1 MIKHLLWLS
10 ICLLVPLLASA
21 KIIITNVD
29 VSCGESNSCSSH
41 RRRLKALAGSYRN
54 VTHLRQTLKI
64 FASVGGFKDFNWTL
78 EGEESGKRLMIA
90 FVPKVTIGRVKI
102 LARNSSIKDYIER
115 NIKIRVGDWFE
126 ESMYID
132 ENVSLLKYLNS
143 KGYPK
148 ADINFSS
155 SEVNEERFVIID
167 VEEGEPQLLSD
178 VIVKTESDVVRKF
191 ATQKFLDAIGKN
203 FDIQNLR
210 QKADELEAELFGYG
224 YYLTTVNL
232 TPKKLGNT
240 VIVQALIGPV
250 EKWIFD
256 VKHPL
261 PPVPSKD
268 VKIEFASL
276 IRELFKRYKKPFD
289 EGAIKVAFAEY
300 YKSHGYLRTDV
311 RLSQKRYRD
320 KFQDWINHVVLEII
334 PGAQTR
340 LRNTTFIGSNF
351 WDAKKILKMWRE
363 QSFELASAG
372 FYDEASNNNFSEW
385 LKGEYIKNGYV
396 RAEIPPPKV
405 TFFEEGRAC
414 NIEYTISEGQR
425 VFVDEIR
432 ISGASEDEVQEVLEL
447 LDTKQ
452 GMPFNP
458 VQFNE
463 DLKTISNYFQGLG
476 FYNADITNKD
486 SDEIVVYGQDKSSA
500 KLHIKISKGRQIT
513 FNRLVIVGNRYT
525 KNNVIRRKSPF
536 SPGAYITPSDVKDY
550 ENSLSS
556 TGLFVNAR
564 VRPLFHKG
572 DTSLTD
578 VVVEV
583 IERDYGLIE
592 VAPGYRTDIGLKLS
606 GTVSYMNIFGE
617 NVSTSLTGQ
626 INQRLDLQA
635 LDERRRDEGKSLL
648 EYNLSSQTTVPDLEE
663 SSVDYGLGISVQ
675 RRRFFSFDADISRL
689 SNTLSRDF
697 GPRYS
702 VSLRHQ
708 YESINQ
714 FDATESRDNGS
725 FKIGAL
731 TPSLTADFR
740 NTRINPTAGAW
751 FNISNEFANPF
762 FFSQKNED
770 LTINFYKLVS
780 RNRFYIPFPNGTVA
794 ISLVGGLQEN
804 LSKDVR
810 RDNSGNPVLDPE
822 TGKQLTEG
830 YIPNIKVFRLT
841 GLDIVRGF
849 SDEEI
854 NRLPDGN
861 DIGDDPVQNK
871 AYMANFKLEP
881 RYFINDSLMAGVF
894 FDAGRVYVDS
904 VDLGQLRQSV
914 GVTFKVVTP
923 VGTLDFDYGIKL
935 LRKKDQDGNLEA
947 PGRFHV
953 SIGFF

>member
-1 MIKHLLWLS
+1 MIKQLFLLS
-10 ICLLVPLLASA
+10 ICLLLPVAVSA
-21 KIIITNVD
+21 NIIISRVE
-29 VSCGESNSCSSH
+29 VSCGDSNSCMSH
-41 RRRLKALAGSYRN
+41 KRRLKALSGNYRN

-64 FASVGGFKDFNWTL
+64 FASVGGVKDFNWSL
-78 EGEESGKRLMIA
+78 GSEEACRRLAIS
-90 FVPKVTIGRVKI
+90 FHPKVPIGKVKI
-102 LARNSSIKDYIER
+102 SARHSSIKDYIER
-115 NIKIRVGDWFE
+115 NTKIRVGDWFD
-126 ESMYID
+126 ESVFVD
-132 ENVSLLKYLNS
+132 ENISLLKYLNS

-148 ADINFSS
+148 AVIKFSS
-155 SEVNEERFVIID
+155 SEINEERLVLID
-167 VEEGEPQLLSD
+167 VEEGEPQLLSSI
-178 VIVKTESDVVRKF
+178 IVKTESDAVRRF
-191 ATQKFLDAIGKN
+191 ANQKFLEVIGKN

-210 QKADELEAELFGYG
+210 QRADELEAELFGYG
-224 YYLTTVNL
+224 YYLATVNL
-232 TPKKLGNT
+232 TPKKVDNT

-250 EKWIFD
+250 EKWVFD
-256 VKHPL
+256 VRHPL
-261 PPVPSKD
+261 PPVPARD
-268 VKIEFASL
+268 IKIEFANL
-276 IRELFKRYKKPFD
+276 IRDLFKRYKRPID
-289 EGAIKVAFAEY
+289 EGAIKVAVAEY
-300 YKSHGYLRTDV
+300 YKTHGYLRTDI

-320 KFQDWINHVVLEII
+320 KFHDWINHISLEII
-334 PGAQTR
+334 PGNQTY
-340 LRNTTFIGSNF
+340 LRNVSFRGTTF
-351 WDAKKILKMWRE
+351 WDSKKMLKMWRD
-363 QSFELASAG
+363 QSFELAAAG
-372 FYDEASNNNFSEW
+372 FYDEASNINFSQW
-385 LKGEYIKNGYV
+385 LKGEYIKNGFV

-405 TFFEEGRAC
+405 TFFDDGGSC
-414 NIEYTISEGQR
+414 NVEYTVSEGQR
-425 VFVDEIR
+425 VYVDEIK

-452 GMPFNP
+452 SMPFNP
-458 VQFNE
+458 VRFNE
-463 DLKTISNYFQGLG
+463 DLKKISDFFQSRG
-476 FYNADITNKD
+476 FYNADVTNKD

-500 KLHIKISKGRQIT
+500 KIHIRINKGRQIT

-536 SPGAYITPSDVKDY
+536 SPGGYITPGDVKDY
-550 ENSLSS
+550 ENALSS

-583 IERDYGLIE
+583 MERDYGLIE

-731 TPSLTADFR
+731 TPSITADFR

-810 RDNSGNPVLDPE
+810 RDSSGNPVLDPE
-822 TGKQLTEG
+822 TGDPLTEG

-854 NRLPDGN
+854 NRLPDGK

-904 VDLGQLRQSV
+904 VDLSQLRQSV